1 MAAGHWQQRGRQD
14 NGCDQAK
21 PSSLLASASKT
32 RNESGPPSALGAD
45 RAADAVRVESA
56 SRRYWHDPDRKPG
69 LPANLRANSHT
80 AHFVQLGNKEDA
92 IPHLFA
98 GNLLASRPRRSLA
111 SHTIVLV
118 RRRHWS
124 KASTVS

>member
-45 RAADAVRVESA
+45 RAADAVRVRAPLGATGTTRTANRACPLICAQIATLRISSNSET
-56 SRRYWHDPDRKPG
+56 RRMQFLTY
-69 LPANLRANSHT
+69 
-80 AHFVQLGNKEDA
+80 
-92 IPHLFA
+92 
-98 GNLLASRPRRSLA
+98 SLA
-111 SHTIVLV
+111 IY
-118 RRRHWS
+118 
-124 KASTVS
+124 